1 MLARVLELWDRVP
14 EAAQRIGSTHLDV
27 LERAATAAIDASE
40 DERGLAF
47 TSAALKEIDV
57 EAEPVRA
64 ALLLEAR
71 AVLGRPAGEA
81 IRKADLRTALSL
93 VPTGTDA
100 RARSRVLLS
109 VARQVMDPSS
119 PQARAAGRPRARP
132 GQDQRH
138 LPRDQRGRA
147 PGIARPVG

>member
-1 MLARVLELWDRVP
+1 MKGGRSSLQLPLGPRVGKIIDRYI
-14 EAAQRIGSTHLDV
+14 EADGGALHLHV
-27 LERAATAAIDASE
+27 QEYAPP
-40 DERGLAF
+40 
-47 TSAALKEIDV
+47 KEIDV

-71 AVLGRPAGEA
+71 AVLGRHAGEA
-81 IRKADLRTALSL
+81 IREADLRTALSL
-93 VPTGTDA
+93 VPAGTDA